1 MNRVVV
7 VMTCILSTAGAAQ
20 SPGRDVTFTMKVTTD
35 SGGQSKSITERFL
48 ASGLKI
54 RMEISTVPETRAMGG
69 MVTITNGA
77 DSTMVSVMPSLQMAM
92 IMRIPGTKVDLTGMP
107 SVSSVTRRDSVD
119 LGPAEAIL
127 GYPTRHYRVHSTA
140 TMTRTF
146 PDKVCTQVHSG
157 TREMWVT
164 TDTEPGFIIQSV
176 THSLLS
182 GLGGGVALNGQ
193 SLMDIADSIGKGRS
207 KSMALRTVSRDSMTG
222 PDGQMTVKTTT
233 VEYTELSRAL
243 VDSMLFEIPA
253 GFQVNDMRS
262 MALPDMSSGMAAVA
276 SLAAAKAAGCVPK
289 TAP

>member
-1 MNRVVV
+1 
-7 VMTCILSTAGAAQ
+7 
-20 SPGRDVTFTMKVTTD
+20 
-35 SGGQSKSITERFL
+35 
-48 ASGLKI
+48 
-54 RMEISTVPETRAMGG
+54 
-69 MVTITNGA
+69 
-77 DSTMVSVMPSLQMAM
+77 
-92 IMRIPGTKVDLTGMP
+92 
-107 SVSSVTRRDSVD
+107 
-119 LGPAEAIL
+119 
-127 GYPTRHYRVHSTA
+127 
-140 TMTRTF
+140 
-146 PDKVCTQVHSG
+146 
-157 TREMWVT
+157 MWVT